1 MAHLSGPAS
10 MARELAYALDPV
22 LWAIERLGFEPDP
35 WQCRVMRSSARQ
47 TLLNCSRQ
55 SGKSTTTA
63 AIAAHVSIYKPG
75 SLVLLVS
82 KAQRQSAELLAKVQ
96 GFLKSLESPPETDAD
111 NLLSVRLSNG
121 SRIMSLPGDGDS
133 IRGFSAPAL
142 VIEDEAAFV
151 SDALYNAIRPMLAV
165 SKNARLILMSTPHG
179 RRGHF
184 YEAWTNGHAAWE
196 RESITAHDVP
206 RITKGFLEQERQNIG
221 PWWFD
226 QEYMC
231 KFVDSDTQLFSSDSI
246 AKAFSRDL
254 LPLSLV
260 P

>member
-1 MAHLSGPAS
+1 MNQTSSLAGMS
-10 MARELAYALDPV
+10 RELLYSLDPV
-22 LWAIERLGFEPDP
+22 TWAVQKLNWSPDP
-35 WQCRVMRSSARQ
+35 WQARVLRSSARQ

-63 AIAAHVSIYKPG
+63 CLAAHTAIYRPG
-75 SLVLLVS
+75 SLILLVS
-82 KAQRQSAELLAKVQ
+82 KAQRQSAELLAKVSQ
-96 GFLKSLESPPETDAD
+96 FLRTLDPPPETDSD

-133 IRGFSAPAL
+133 IRGFSAPSL
-142 VIEDEAAFV
+142 VVEDESAFV
-151 SDALYNAIRPMLAV
+151 SDSLYNAIRPMLAV

-184 YEAWTNGHAAWE
+184 FEAWTNGHAAWE
-196 RESITAHDVP
+196 RESITANDVP
-206 RITKGFLEQERQNIG
+206 RITKQFLEQERQNIG

-231 KFVDSDTQLFSSDSI
+231 RFVDSDTQLFSSDSI
-246 AKAFSRDL
+246 TRAFSRDL
-254 LPLSLV
+254 TPLSLV